1 MDNRIYNI
9 GDTLVITVKPKQ
21 KGTAIITSFE
31 DSFIGLAEEKKI
43 HRDYRIIEDD
53 MFYTDWVELTND
65 TINGKELKQNN
76 YIQVR
81 YTRYGTDL
89 SGYIEFQNIVF
100 NGDFNPEVIN
110 SPILDNSIFAN
121 IAWSE
126 ETEALAKNLFKKL

>member
-76 YIQVR
+76 
-81 YTRYGTDL
+81 
-89 SGYIEFQNIVF
+89 
-100 NGDFNPEVIN
+100 
-110 SPILDNSIFAN
+110 
-121 IAWSE
+121 
-126 ETEALAKNLFKKL
+126 

>member
-31 DSFIGLAEEKKI
+31 DSFIGLTKEKKI

-81 YTRYGTDL
+81 YTRCGTDL
-89 SGYIEFQNIVF
+89 SGYIEFQILYLM
-100 NGDFNPEVIN
+100 VI
-110 SPILDNSIFAN
+110 L
-121 IAWSE
+121 
-126 ETEALAKNLFKKL
+126 TLK